1 MRGAEALSTET
12 DMKMTELFKAQLER
26 EAPLTRRAL
35 ENVPEGKPD
44 WKPHAKSMPLGYLSS
59 LVASMPGWVAMAIR
73 QDELDLY
80 PKGGKPNAPAVLSTR
95 RELLKS
101 LDESL
106 TRSREALASTDDQ
119 RLMTSW
125 RLLVGGQVVLEQ
137 PRHVVI
143 ADAFTHLAHHRGQLT
158 VYLRLNE
165 MKVPSIY
172 GPTADE
178 KTF

>member
-1 MRGAEALSTET
+1 
-12 DMKMTELFKAQLER
+12 MKMTEMFKAQLER
-26 EAPLTRRAL
+26 EAPITRRAL
-35 ENVPEGKPD
+35 ENVPAGKPD

-80 PKGGKPNAPAVLSTR
+80 PKGGKPNTPPVLSTR
-95 RELLKS
+95 RELLQA

-106 TRSREALASTDDQ
+106 ARSREALAGTDDQ
-119 RLMTSW
+119 QLMTSW

-172 GPTADE
+172 GPTADDRA
-178 KTF
+178 F

>member
-1 MRGAEALSTET
+1 
-12 DMKMTELFKAQLER
+12 MKMTELFKAQLER
-26 EAPLTRRAL
+26 EVPITRRAL

-44 WKPHAKSMPLGYLSS
+44 WKPHEKSMPLGYLSS
-59 LVASMPGWVAMAIR
+59 LVANMPGWVAMAIT

-80 PKGGKPNAPAVLSTR
+80 PKGGKPNAPPVLSTR

-101 LDESL
+101 LEESAA
-106 TRSREALASTDDQ
+106 RSGDALAGTSDDY
-119 RLMTSW
+119 LMTPW
-125 RLLVGGQVVLEQ
+125 RLLVGGNVVMEA

-143 ADAFTHLAHHRGQLT
+143 EDTFTHLAHHRGQLT

-165 MKVPSIY
+165 EKVPSIY
-172 GPTADE
+172 GPTADD

>member
-1 MRGAEALSTET
+1 
-12 DMKMTELFKAQLER
+12 MKMTELFKAQLER
-26 EAPLTRRAL
+26 EAPITRRAL

-59 LVASMPGWVAMAIR
+59 LVASMPGWVAMAIK

-101 LDESL
+101 LEESAA
-106 TRSREALASTDDQ
+106 RSGDALAGTSDDY
-119 RLMTSW
+119 LMTPW
-125 RLLVGGQVVLEQ
+125 RLLVGGNVVMEA

-143 ADAFTHLAHHRGQLT
+143 EDTFTHLAHHRGQLT

-165 MKVPSIY
+165 EKVPSIY
-172 GPTADE
+172 GPTADD